1 LLVLDESTSD
11 LDSESESLVQES
23 LNRLM
28 KGRTTVVIAHRLST
42 VINADQICV
51 VKEGKI
57 AEIGTH
63 EDLMQKKGFYYTLMS
78 TQVSAFTPEPI
89 VLNPTTLL

>member
-1 LLVLDESTSD
+1 
-11 LDSESESLVQES
+11 
-23 LNRLM
+23 M

-57 AEIGTH
+57 AEIGKH
-63 EDLMQKKGFYYTLMS
+63 EELMAKKGFYYTLMS
-78 TQVSAFTPEPI
+78 TQVSAYSQEPI
-89 VLNPTTLL
+89 LSTTTLL